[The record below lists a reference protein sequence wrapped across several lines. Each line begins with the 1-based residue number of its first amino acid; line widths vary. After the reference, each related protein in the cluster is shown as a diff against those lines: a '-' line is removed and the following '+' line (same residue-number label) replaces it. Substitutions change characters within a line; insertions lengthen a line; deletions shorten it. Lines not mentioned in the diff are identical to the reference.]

1 MADNKKK
8 FSSTVKQLFGNDLN
22 AELRQLIDL
31 AVRKQFNAQDFVER
45 LVNTNAFD
53 KKYPGLVERGG
64 TIADALSGR
73 SGAPVSVN
81 SLTAAIRAY
90 GTAFEDFQ
98 RSAQGYGYKLTK
110 DQFAVALKHETSPDE
125 FKARLE
131 AVQTIDSNP
140 ALLNAFNEQAKLAGL
155 KASKADAYRAAV
167 KAGDNKFRTI
177 YEASQ
182 LQTQLGFSAADS
194 RGLIKDKAISP
205 GMNFGDVNTLIAEV
219 RGNLQGYAPELQAQ
233 GINAAKLVKI
243 LGNPDAFTAEMDT
256 IRGIAQKRQSLH
268 GRPVA
273 GSYSQKGTGG
283 GLALYGNDSQA
294 AYG

>member
-45 LVNTNAFD
+45 LVNTNTFD

-81 SLTAAIRAY
+81 SLTAAINAY
-90 GTAFEDFQ
+90 GKSFESFQ
-98 RSAQGYGYKLTK
+98 QQAQTYGYKLNK
-110 DQFAVALKHETSPDE
+110 DQFALALRHETSPDE
-125 FKARLE
+125 FWARLE

-243 LGNPDAFTAEMDT
+243 LGNPGGYTAEMDK
-256 IRGIAQKRQSLH
+256 IKAIAEQRSSLH
-268 GRPVA
+268 GRPVV
-273 GSYSQKGTGG
+273 GSYATKGPGG
-283 GLALYGNDSQA
+283 GLSQYDQQGQAGYG
-294 AYG
+294 